1 QRQMYYN
8 VLDNNGI
15 DYIRSY
21 TNFILINAG
30 KNSKIVIEELL
41 KNGFIVRPGE
51 NLGFPGYIRV
61 TIASDDVNTK
71 FLEVFTKVYKNCN
84 K

>member
-1 QRQMYYN
+1 QKQIYYN
-8 VLDNNGI
+8 VLDDSGI
-15 DYIRSY
+15 DYIKSY

-30 KNSKIVIEELL
+30 KNSKAIIEELL